1 MKNDRPLLLLFGIVG
16 VLLLAKAAPQVGSA
30 NAELNL
36 GVQSYKEGKFD
47 EAIAHF
53 QRAIVKDPSSVK
65 SRLYLATTY
74 AQQYIPGAETAEN
87 RQRGERAIDEYKAV
101 LNLDSSN
108 MNAMKGVAYLN
119 LMMKKF
125 DTAEEYYRKATE
137 LDPKD
142 PENFYSIGMMDWTR
156 TYQPRTELRAKLGLK
171 PEEPLIDKTECGQLR
186 EANLKRVTGGI
197 ESLKKAIELKPDY
210 DDAMAYM
217 NLMYRERADIQC
229 GDPKANAEDLK
240 SADDWV
246 DLTLITKK
254 KNEAEAAKQL
264 LQPADTQQ

>member
-1 MKNDRPLLLLFGIVG
+1 MKTRHSVLLLLGVLGI
-16 VLLLAKAAPQVGSA
+16 LLLARAASQLGSA
-30 NAELNL
+30 NAELRL

-47 EAIAHF
+47 EAIEHF
-53 QRAIVKDPSSVK
+53 QRAVVADPSSTK
-65 SRLYLATTY
+65 ARLYLATTY
-74 AQQYIPGAETAEN
+74 AQQYIPGADTPEN
-87 RQRGERAIDEYKAV
+87 VQRAERAIDEYKAV

-142 PENFYSIGMMDWTR
+142 PENFYSLGVIDWSR
-156 TYQPRTELRAKLGLK
+156 TYQPRMELRTKLGLK
-171 PEEPLIDKTECGQLR
+171 PEEPLIDKTECWKLR
-186 EANLKRVTGGI
+186 DTNLKRVAAGI
-197 ESLKKAIELKPDY
+197 EALKKAIELKPEY
-210 DDAMAYM
+210 ADAMAYM

-229 GDPKANAEDLK
+229 GDPKANAADLK
-240 SADDWV
+240 AADNWV

-254 KNEAEAAKQL
+254 KNEDEETKRL
-264 LQPADTQQ
+264 LEPPDVQQ